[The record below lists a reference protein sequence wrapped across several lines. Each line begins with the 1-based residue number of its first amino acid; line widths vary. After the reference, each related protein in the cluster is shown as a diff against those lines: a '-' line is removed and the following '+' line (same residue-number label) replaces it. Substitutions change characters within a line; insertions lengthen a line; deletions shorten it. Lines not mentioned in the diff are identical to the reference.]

1 MNAAM
6 VSMLE
11 MSLEPVGQSL
21 NSEAALKL
29 LELKASAA
37 LQERIDALAD
47 RCGEGIA
54 SGEELSEYDSL
65 IHAANVI
72 AILKAEARRVLALPQ
87 P

>member
-1 MNAAM
+1 M
-6 VSMLE
+6 VSLLE
-11 MSLEPVGQSL
+11 TSLEPVGQSL
-21 NSEAALKL
+21 NPEAALKL
-29 LELKASAA
+29 LNLRASAA
-37 LQERIDALAD
+37 LQERMDVLAD

-72 AILKAEARRVLALPQ
+72 AILQTEARRVLSRQQ